1 MCAVISVCTHK
12 PREFARISV
21 VATSSEIREFA
32 QRQRRRERERKKA
45 KQQLCKCITLF
56 VHFSAVVARLQ
67 RQNA

>member
-12 PREFARISV
+12 PREFTRISV
-21 VATSSEIREFA
+21 VATSGEIREFA
-32 QRQRRRERERKKA
+32 QRQRQRERKKA

-56 VHFSAVVARLQ
+56 VHFSVVVARLQ